1 VHDKPE
7 RLIKKREKQLEQDLN
22 HLINDYLKVHIDGV
36 GIGGQGKDW
45 AIQNKYGS
53 KDLQY
58 LNMNIILR
66 EPDVV

>member
-1 VHDKPE
+1 MHDKAE
-7 RLIKKREKQLEQDLN
+7 RLIKKREKQLERDLN
-22 HLINDYLKVHIDGV
+22 HLINDYLKDHIDGV
-36 GIGGQGKDW
+36 GMGGQGKDW

-66 EPDVV
+66 EPDLV

>member
-1 VHDKPE
+1 MHDKPE
-7 RLIKKREKQLEQDLN
+7 RLIKKREKQLERDLN
-22 HLINDYLKVHIDGV
+22 NLINDFLKGHIDGV

-45 AIQNKYGS
+45 AIQNKYCS

-66 EPDVV
+66 DPDVV